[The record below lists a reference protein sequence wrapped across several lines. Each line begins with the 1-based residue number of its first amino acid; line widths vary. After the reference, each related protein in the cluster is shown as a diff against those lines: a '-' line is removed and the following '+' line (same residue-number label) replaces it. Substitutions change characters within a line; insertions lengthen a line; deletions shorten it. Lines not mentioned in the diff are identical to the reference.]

1 MSRVMHKTV
10 ARKAVLGFAK
20 SKKRGIRRAKR
31 RAAMKEIEDKE
42 RLWRSRAK
50 QSYELIYGTPVNGQ
64 TVQVLRPRRKTRPTK
79 RTVMHEWEN
88 WAALHPDDLN
98 SPNAGMFFFTY
109 LQEKR
114 PALLN
119 FRSSGDK
126 WQTVHGWLLREGR
139 VKD

>member
-1 MSRVMHKTV
+1 
-10 ARKAVLGFAK
+10 
-20 SKKRGIRRAKR
+20 
-31 RAAMKEIEDKE
+31 
-42 RLWRSRAK
+42 
-50 QSYELIYGTPVNGQ
+50 
-64 TVQVLRPRRKTRPTK
+64 
-79 RTVMHEWEN
+79 MHEWEN

-119 FRSSGDK
+119 FRSSGGK